1 MAQFVVTSYQLKKWG
16 AAMQNVRNLVPAIT
30 EATSPSLS
38 NASIELRLAIGEIED
53 TLRASDET
61 LPQEM

>member
-53 TLRASDET
+53 TLRIHNET
-61 LPQEM
+61 IPQEK

>member
-16 AAMQNVRNLVPAIT
+16 VAMQDAHNALPAIT
-30 EATSPSLS
+30 ADTPPSIS
-38 NASIELRLAIGEIED
+38 NASIELRLALGEIED

>member
-16 AAMQNVRNLVPAIT
+16 VALQDAHNALPAIT
-30 EATSPSLS
+30 ADTPPSVS

-53 TLRASDET
+53 TLRIHNET
-61 LPQEM
+61 IPQEG